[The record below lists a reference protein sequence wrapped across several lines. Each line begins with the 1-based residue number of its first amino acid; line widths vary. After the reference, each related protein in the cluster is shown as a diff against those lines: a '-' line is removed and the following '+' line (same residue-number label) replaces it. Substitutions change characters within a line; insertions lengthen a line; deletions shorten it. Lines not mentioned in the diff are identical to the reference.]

1 MRWWQNLDS
10 PRTPREG
17 VVSKLEKAYKGWEGL
32 KNRLNW
38 AYVLYGWKHLKFY
51 QFCAARLHVESCA
64 LSNKKTLLMKI
75 SLLLTELAHFL
86 DALQCDYHAINCQVS
101 KIGLIESTNGWKF
114 FESTKN
120 ISPSSPLVHLSGV
133 MLACVS
139 ACNRSMNCLPWLH
152 FLRMHFVTVI
162 QALKSTNRIDSG
174 YR

>member
-1 MRWWQNLDS
+1 M
-10 PRTPREG
+10 
-17 VVSKLEKAYKGWEGL
+17 
-32 KNRLNW
+32 
-38 AYVLYGWKHLKFY
+38 LYGWKNLKLY

-86 DALQCDYHAINCQVS
+86 DAPQCDYHTINCQVS

-139 ACNRSMNCLPWLH
+139 ACNRSMNCLPWLD
-152 FLRMHFVTVI
+152 FLRLHFVTVI
-162 QALKSTNRIDSG
+162 QALKSTNRIDSVTMDTDECTHEVAFEIKREWNRVNALERLLDSNLFI
-174 YR
+174 YLKSKT